1 MRSTARLM
9 FNEWTRDSRSDTP
22 ISSHQGC
29 HELPF
34 QRWFKFKE
42 AFSPNLLV
50 GEINRLKRFP
60 STCID
65 PCGGCGTTG
74 VSAQFLGIRPT
85 IIEINPFLADLV
97 EAKLATYVPS
107 KVRGAYLEV
116 VRCTPTLSVEPKSM
130 LAAGPATFLKQKG
143 SERWVFPD
151 DVIHRVLQYREAI
164 SQLQNPSHRR
174 LFRVLL
180 GSILVDVSNVLVN
193 GKGRKYRRNWPDT
206 QSTAK
211 DVDRRFRDRCLKAL
225 SDIAQ
230 FRYRPE
236 SDYAIRRGSFRDHLA
251 EADTHDLAF
260 FSPPYPNSFDYTDI
274 YNLELWVLGYLNS
287 RDAESQLRHTNIHS
301 HVQVKRDIN
310 PCPLRVPS
318 LQSVMTALE
327 ARREHLWNARI
338 PEMIDSYFFDMYEL
352 LEKLRHNVSTGG
364 DIFAVIG
371 DSSYTDVVIPVAEI
385 LEQIAEELGLSVV
398 ENRRLRNLRSSAQQ
412 GGAFV
417 LGEDLLHLRV

>member
-1 MRSTARLM
+1 M
-9 FNEWTRDSRSDTP
+9 FNEWTRDSRFDTP

-42 AFSPNLLV
+42 AYSPNLLV
-50 GEINRLKRFP
+50 GEIKRLKRFP
-60 STCID
+60 ATCID

-97 EAKLATYVPS
+97 EAKLATYVPGD
-107 KVRGAYLEV
+107 VREAYMHI
-116 VRCTPTLSVEPKSM
+116 VRVAPTLSVQPESM
-130 LAAGPATFLKQKG
+130 LTPGPATLVKHKD

-151 DVIHRVLQYREAI
+151 EVIYRVLQYREAI
-164 SQLQNPSHRR
+164 SRLPEASYRR

-193 GKGRKYRRNWPDT
+193 GKGRKYRRNWQDSE
-206 QSTAK
+206 STAK
-211 DVDRRFRDRCLKAL
+211 DVDHRFRDRCLGAL

-236 SDYAIRRGSFRDHLA
+236 SDYAIRRGSFRDHLG
-251 EADTHDLAF
+251 EAGAHDLAF

-274 YNLELWVLGYLNS
+274 YNLELWVLGYLTS

-310 PCPLRVPS
+310 PCPLRVQS
-318 LQSVMTALE
+318 LQSTMKELE
-327 ARREHLWNARI
+327 ARRDQLWNVRI

-352 LEKLRHNVSTGG
+352 LKKLRHNISIGG
-364 DIFAVIG
+364 DIFAIVG
-371 DSSYTDVVIPVAEI
+371 DSSYSDVVVPVAEI
-385 LEQIAEELGLSVV
+385 LQQIAEELGLSVV

-412 GGAFV
+412 GGALV